1 MPIAAPTAAPPSM
14 YDNLPTGGGAQPQ
27 PGAKNPE
34 SDTDEEI
41 LKGLTGV
48 YRVLSKMAK
57 IKGDLK
63 PAIKK
68 IQEDVKTLVV
78 QGLKKDPSSL
88 TDGDDGGAA
97 AEPPPAAKPTST
109 DETHAA

>member
-1 MPIAAPTAAPPSM
+1 M
-14 YDNLPTGGGAQPQ
+14 YDNLPTGGDAGAQPQ
-27 PGAKNPE
+27 PGGKAPE

-88 TDGDDGGAA
+88 TDSDDGGAA